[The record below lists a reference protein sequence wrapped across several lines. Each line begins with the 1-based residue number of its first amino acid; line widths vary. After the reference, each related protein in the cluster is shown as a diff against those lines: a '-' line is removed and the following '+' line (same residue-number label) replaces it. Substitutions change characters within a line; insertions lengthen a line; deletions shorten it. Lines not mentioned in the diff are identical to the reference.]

1 VTETVSSRQAD
12 LSDIEKCAVLLMS
25 IGQDAAAE
33 VVKSLSQ
40 VEINLLAIAMT
51 RISNI
56 RKDVAV
62 SVLEEFID
70 RLHQSSGLGVGAESY
85 VNGILD
91 KALGPEKAGRLLGR
105 LKLGDYVAGIEAIQ
119 WQEPRALAELIR
131 AEHPQ
136 FIAMILAYLEPE
148 QAQALLNHLPDAVV
162 EQVIPRLAMLD
173 TIPPAVI
180 RELNDSLVQLLAVG
194 GKRSSVSVGGID
206 AAAKVLSRMPDVRVR
221 RVMKV
226 LGDVDSEVA
235 QTLTDRMFVF
245 EDLAEMNDRDFQ
257 VLLRSVDQALLVVA
271 LKGSGALLRDKVL
284 RNMSQRAAEMLREE
298 IEARGPMRI
307 AEVDAAKKDV
317 VAAAIA
323 LEREGKVILRPNA
336 GEVVS

>member
-1 VTETVSSRQAD
+1 VTETASNRPAD
-12 LSDIEKCAVLLMS
+12 LSDIEKSAILLMS

-51 RISNI
+51 RVSGI
-56 RKDVAV
+56 RNDAAAR
-62 SVLEEFID
+62 VLREFVE
-70 RLHQSSGLGVGAESY
+70 RLEQSSGIGIGAEEY

-91 KALGPEKAGRLLGR
+91 KALGPEKARRLLER

-148 QAQALLNHLPDAVV
+148 QAQMLLRHLPDPVV
-162 EQVIPRLAMLD
+162 DQVIPRLAMLD
-173 TIPPAVI
+173 QIPPTVI
-180 RELNDSLVQLLAVG
+180 HELNDSLVELLAAG
-194 GKRSSVSVGGID
+194 GTRGSVSLGGVD
-206 AAAKVLSRMPDVRVR
+206 SAAKVLSRMSDVRVQ

-226 LGDVDSEVA
+226 LGEVDSEIA

-245 EDLAEMNDRDFQ
+245 EGLAEMNDRDFQ
-257 VLLRSVDQALLVVA
+257 VLLRAVDQKLLVPA
-271 LKGSGALLRDKVL
+271 LKGSGPVMRDKVL
-284 RNMSQRAAEMLREE
+284 RNMSQRAAAMLLEE

-307 AEVDAAKKDV
+307 TEVDAAKKEI

-323 LEREGKVILRPNA
+323 LEREGKIILRPSA